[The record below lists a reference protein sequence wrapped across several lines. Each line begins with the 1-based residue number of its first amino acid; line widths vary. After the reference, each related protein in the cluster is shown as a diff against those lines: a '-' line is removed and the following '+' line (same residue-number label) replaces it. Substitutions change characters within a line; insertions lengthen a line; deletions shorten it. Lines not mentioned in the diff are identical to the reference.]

1 MPSETGPVQGN
12 RTTMYLLG
20 AIVVLLAVVA
30 AIVIF
35 KQPAAS
41 TPNQT
46 AQQPSSSLA
55 TPTTNQMPGIAPSA
69 GADFDPAKATKVT
82 AKSPEEHVKA
92 YYEAILAKKW
102 DVAFKLQPALSQAGG
117 SVEDFQATQT
127 SYGMTAY
134 KVLSAKTE
142 GDTSTVDIEQDLGS
156 NGKWGALWTFV
167 KYNGAWVVQ
176 SRKVSMK

>member
-20 AIVVLLAVVA
+20 VIVVLLAVVA

-35 KQPAAS
+35 RQPAAS
-41 TPNQT
+41 TTDQT
-46 AQQPSSSLA
+46 AQQPSSNLA
-55 TPTTNQMPGIAPSA
+55 TPTTNSMPGIKPST
-69 GADFDPAKATKVT
+69 GEFDAAAATKVT
-82 AKSPEEHVKA
+82 AKTPEQHVKD

-102 DVAFKLQPALSQAGG
+102 DVAFKLQPAASQAGG

-134 KVLSAKTE
+134 KVVAAKTE
-142 GDTSTVDIEQDLGS
+142 GDTSTVDIEQDLGA